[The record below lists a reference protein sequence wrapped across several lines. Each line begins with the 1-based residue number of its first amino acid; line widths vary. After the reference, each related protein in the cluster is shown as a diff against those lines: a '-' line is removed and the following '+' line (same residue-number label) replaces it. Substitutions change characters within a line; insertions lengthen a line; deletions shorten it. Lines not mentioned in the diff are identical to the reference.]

1 MRCLICV
8 VKGNIFMT
16 YGALDQSGKGSAA
29 EYGSGPTSKPCCIA
43 RGSAA
48 LVAQVQAVRTASI
61 SIPGGGVGAGSAGRS
76 RRSDSADHA
85 QASAEHSGT
94 AAEIRAE
101 QWPNHWSDRDTRVEL
116 VSTRSKKTWLS
127 RGSKAAHGKFTFPI
141 HLIACSSQS
150 SRRPTIFWCPL
161 GSVRWVGAQRSPRMR
176 MASFYRRVHQRG
188 SFFF

>member
-1 MRCLICV
+1 M
-8 VKGNIFMT
+8 FMT
-16 YGALDQSGKGSAA
+16 YGTLDQSGKGSAA
-29 EYGSGPTSKPCCIA
+29 ECGSGPTSKPCCIA

-76 RRSDSADHA
+76 RRSHRADHA

-141 HLIACSSQS
+141 HLIACS
-150 SRRPTIFWCPL
+150 RERAVGGCPKESENEDGCDL
-161 GSVRWVGAQRSPRMR
+161 REGFVRAT
-176 MASFYRRVHQRG
+176 ARG
-188 SFFF
+188 EHDCKVRFR